1 MFTFFKKLFKK
12 TDYKTLVAS
21 GAQIIDVRSE
31 AEYKSGHIKGSENI
45 PLAQIKEQSPRLTA
59 LNCVL
64 IVCCAS
70 GIRSGKAKSILSASG
85 IQTYNGGAWSSLQS
99 KI

>member
-12 TDYKTLVAS
+12 TDYKMLVAS

-31 AEYKSGHIKGSENI
+31 NEYKTGHIKGSKNI
-45 PLAQIKEQSPRLTA
+45 PLAQIKEQSPKLVA
-59 LNCVL
+59 LNCTL

-70 GIRSGKAKSILSASG
+70 GIRSGKAKSILSAFG

>member
-1 MFTFFKKLFKK
+1 M
-12 TDYKTLVAS
+12 LVAS

-31 AEYKSGHIKGSENI
+31 NEYKTGHIKGSKNI
-45 PLAQIKEQSPRLTA
+45 PLAQIKEQSPKLVA
-59 LNCVL
+59 LNCTL

-70 GIRSGKAKSILSASG
+70 GIRSGKAKSILSAFG